1 MPANGQ
7 TVAPE
12 DHEEIRAAEDTP
24 AWRGMQERLGIVER
38 VANGGRAWRRSTF
51 ALLGLLGLSLGIHAY
66 AFTRS
71 TEKFHVVEIDTCGG
85 DSRVVGPL
93 PNTLTFRQVAV
104 HNILKQFV
112 MDLRGIST
120 DIEITKAQW
129 RRLRE
134 QVTPE
139 GAQLLNQTEAEYQ
152 PLTQPGSV
160 VVKVIR
166 FADRDGVRYD
176 VRWQEIRYGKTGERE
191 SITHWGG
198 LFTFR
203 WETPKVAAPLGMMFT
218 NWQVAKEL

>member
-1 MPANGQ
+1 MPTN
-7 TVAPE
+7 APPGAQ
-12 DHEEIRAAEDTP
+12 DLAALDDDSP
-24 AWRGMQERLGIVER
+24 AYRGMLERLGIVER
-38 VANGGRAWRRSTF
+38 VANGGRAWRRCTF
-51 ALLGLLGLSLGIHAY
+51 VMLALLGLSLGIHGY

-71 TEKFHVVEIDTCGG
+71 TEKFKVVEIDTCSGE
-85 DSRVVGPL
+85 SRVVGPL
-93 PNTLTFRQVAV
+93 PDTLTFRQVAV
-104 HNILKQFV
+104 HYVLKQFV
-112 MDLRGIST
+112 MDMRGIST
-120 DIEITKAQW
+120 DIESTKAQW

-166 FADRDGVRYD
+166 FAHRDGTRYD
-176 VRWQEIRYGKTGERE
+176 VRWQETRYGKNGERE
-191 SITHWGG
+191 SITFWGG

-203 WETPKVAAPLGMMFT
+203 WDTPRVAAPLGMLFH